1 VYPNGHN
8 REGSGPAHASPTR
21 PPCNTTSN
29 TRCARVVH
37 TETGRPVDR
46 AGVASLTPAIVLL
59 GAMGPDSRSC
69 PIAAPA
75 TNEPRINDRIRAR
88 EVRLVSAEGEQI
100 GIKPLPEALA
110 IARAA
115 DLDLVEVAPQAN
127 PPVCR
132 IMDYGKFKYEA
143 AQRAKESRRKT
154 TQISI
159 KEMKYRVK
167 IGKGDFDTKTKKV
180 EHFLGEGHKV
190 KITIMFRGREVAHPE
205 LGMKILDNVAEQ
217 VKDLAK
223 VEAAPKLDGRNMVM
237 VLAPDKRAQDAAK
250 RRAAEANGEVPPPE
264 VGEQQEEAREPEA
277 APDGQQAQ
285 SEQAPAEQAQP
296 EQ

>member
-1 VYPNGHN
+1 MRAPPGQPSCA
-8 REGSGPAHASPTR
+8 GSQLH
-21 PPCNTTSN
+21 
-29 TRCARVVH
+29 RCHQPSWRH
-37 TETGRPVDR
+37 DG
-46 AGVASLTPAIVLL
+46 AGVAFPTPAVVLFR
-59 GAMGPDSRSC
+59 ARRPSSRSC
-69 PIAAPA
+69 PIATPDN
-75 TNEPRINDRIRAR
+75 NEPRINDRIRAR
-88 EVRLVSAEGEQI
+88 EVRLVSAEGEQV
-100 GIKPLPEALA
+100 GIKALPEALA

-115 DLDLVEVAPQAN
+115 DLDLVEVAPMAN

-167 IGKGDFDTKTKKV
+167 IGRGDFETKTKKV

-205 LGMKILDNVAEQ
+205 LGMKILDQVADHTR
-217 VKDLAK
+217 DLAK

-237 VLAPDKRAQDAAK
+237 VLAPDKRVQEAAK
-250 RRAAEANGEVPPPE
+250 RRAAVEGH
-264 VGEQQEEAREPEA
+264 
-277 APDGQQAQ
+277 PDGDGAEPDITTSDAETLETPELEAQ
-285 SEQAPAEQAQP
+285 SQEQ
-296 EQ
+296 